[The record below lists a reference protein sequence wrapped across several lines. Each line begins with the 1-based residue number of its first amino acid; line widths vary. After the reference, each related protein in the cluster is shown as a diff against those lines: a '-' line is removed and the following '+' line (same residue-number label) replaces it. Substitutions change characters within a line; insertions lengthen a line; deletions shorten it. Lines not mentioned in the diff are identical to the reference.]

1 MEQSNY
7 EMRESKLI
15 RHGQRVSVGTL
26 VFSLIAALYALSCV
40 LLQYG
45 VIPLEGAGR
54 IALIAA
60 GGGGTLIAF
69 LLVLIDSFRYR
80 REYRQFTEDFGD
92 PKRPS

>member
-26 VFSLIAALYALSCV
+26 VFS
-40 LLQYG
+40 
-45 VIPLEGAGR
+45 R

-60 GGGGTLIAF
+60 GGGVTLIAF

>member
-45 VIPLEGAGR
+45 VIPLEGTGR

-60 GGGGTLIAF
+60 GGGVTLIAF

>member
-45 VIPLEGAGR
+45 VIPREGAGR
-54 IALIAA
+54 IALSAA
-60 GGGGTLIAF
+60 GGGVTLIAF

>member
-45 VIPLEGAGR
+45 VIPL
-54 IALIAA
+54 
-60 GGGGTLIAF
+60 
-69 LLVLIDSFRYR
+69 IDSFRYR

>member
-60 GGGGTLIAF
+60 GGRGDADRLSPRADRLLPLPQRIPAVYGGL
-69 LLVLIDSFRYR
+69 R
-80 REYRQFTEDFGD
+80 RSET
-92 PKRPS
+92 PS

>member
-15 RHGQRVSVGTL
+15 RHGQRVSVGML

-60 GGGGTLIAF
+60 GGGVTLIAF